1 MTTIRAKY
9 RNGVLTPL
17 EPLEIEEGAE
27 VIVSLEN
34 AAPEAPEDAGTE
46 ETAAAPANGAHAGQS
61 ILQMFRELRE
71 SVPPDAWD
79 NIPTDFVKNKK
90 HYLYGHPK
98 EEEE

>member
-46 ETAAAPANGAHAGQS
+46 ENAAAPANGAHAGPVHPAN
-61 ILQMFRELRE
+61 
-71 SVPPDAWD
+71 VPGAQGIRP
-79 NIPTDFVKNKK
+79 P
-90 HYLYGHPK
+90 GRMGQHPHGFC
-98 EEEE
+98 